1 MDNFLKRKHRLIGQ
15 GTLRI
20 LRMFSIPLSNIV
32 ELVLQKLLWNCLALL
47 HIQLFYNNVQQRGCN
62 DISNAENW
70 MLGTRM
76 DKKPRIRTSFC
87 SDHRYMPEVEK
98 RAQFDQETLKA
109 KFLEALETNKMK
121 EGMQSKI
128 LYWPYF

>member
-1 MDNFLKRKHRLIGQ
+1 
-15 GTLRI
+15 
-20 LRMFSIPLSNIV
+20 
-32 ELVLQKLLWNCLALL
+32 
-47 HIQLFYNNVQQRGCN
+47 
-62 DISNAENW
+62 
-70 MLGTRM
+70 
-76 DKKPRIRTSFC
+76 
-87 SDHRYMPEVEK
+87 MPEVEK